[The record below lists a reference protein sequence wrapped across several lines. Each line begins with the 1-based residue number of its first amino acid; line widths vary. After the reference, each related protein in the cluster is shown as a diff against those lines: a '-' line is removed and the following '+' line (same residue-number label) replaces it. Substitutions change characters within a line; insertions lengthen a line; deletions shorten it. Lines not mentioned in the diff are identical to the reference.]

1 MKRILWIPAVLFVA
15 ATCVVAA
22 QQRPTAAAVPPPTVT
37 PQTYPAD
44 QVRAGQA
51 RFSAQCALCHARDT
65 LGTDTGPDLSRSLLV
80 AQDVR
85 GDKIGPL
92 VKAGRPEKGMP
103 AINLSDAELAAVVAY
118 VHDQKEKMNALN
130 GSRKNVEVSQL
141 QSGNAEAGRTYFNAN
156 CVSCHSATG
165 DLAGVGSRFQ
175 GLPLLQ
181 RMLYPSG
188 RGVSS
193 PKVTV
198 QASPQEVVVGT
209 LYSQDEF
216 TIVVTDTAGM
226 RRNFATDAVKFTV
239 DNKLSA
245 HLDQMGKYTDKDMHN
260 VLAYLQTLQAPRQ

>member
-1 MKRILWIPAVLFVA
+1 MKRILWISAILLVVV
-15 ATCVVAA
+15 TCVVAA

-51 RFSAQCALCHARDT
+51 RFASQCGLCHARDT
-65 LGTDTGPDLSRSLLV
+65 LGTDTGPDLTRSLLV

-92 VKAGRPEKGMP
+92 VKAGRVDKGMP
-103 AINLSDAELAAVVAY
+103 AVDLSDAELAAVVAY
-118 VHDQKEKMNALN
+118 IHDQKEKMNALN
-130 GSRKNVEVSQL
+130 GSRKNVEVTQL
-141 QSGNAEAGRTYFNAN
+141 QSGSVEAGRTYFNAN
-156 CVSCHSATG
+156 CTMCHSATG

-181 RMLYPSG
+181 RMLYPTG

-198 QASPQEVVVGT
+198 QASPQEIVVGT
-209 LYSQDEF
+209 LVSQDEF
-216 TIVVTDTAGM
+216 AIVLTDSAGM
-226 RRNFATDAVKFTV
+226 RRNFATSAVKFTV

-260 VLAYLQTLQAPRQ
+260 VLAYLQTLQAPR